1 MATLLDGKKLSQK
14 IISQLKED
22 IQKLKKLPPGLA
34 VILVGDNPASKIYVS
49 KKEKTAK
56 ELGMYSEVHRLPR
69 AASEKEILSL
79 IQFLNESP
87 KIHGILV
94 QMPLPPHIQTQFILN
109 AVSPH
114 KDVDGF
120 HPFNLGRL
128 MMGDPLFIPCTPQ
141 GIMELL
147 KEYHIDVAGK
157 KAVVVGRSLIVG
169 KPMAHLLL
177 SQNATVT
184 ICHSKTKNLEEECQT
199 ADILIAAIGQPHF
212 IKNSLVKK
220 GAVVVDVGMNRLKDK
235 IVGDVDFDTVQEKV
249 SYITPVPGGIGPMT
263 IAMLLKNTYKAFLN
277 TAL

>member
-1 MATLLDGKKLSQK
+1 
-14 IISQLKED
+14 
-22 IQKLKKLPPGLA
+22 
-34 VILVGDNPASKIYVS
+34 
-49 KKEKTAK
+49 
-56 ELGMYSEVHRLPR
+56 MYSEVHRLPR

-212 IKNSLVKK
+212 IKNSFVKK

>member
-22 IQKLKKLPPGLA
+22 IQKLKKLPPVLA

-49 KKEKTAK
+49 KKDKTAK
-56 ELGMYSEVHRLPR
+56 ELGMYSEVHCLPR

-147 KEYHIDVAGK
+147 KE
-157 KAVVVGRSLIVG
+157 
-169 KPMAHLLL
+169 
-177 SQNATVT
+177 
-184 ICHSKTKNLEEECQT
+184 
-199 ADILIAAIGQPHF
+199 
-212 IKNSLVKK
+212 
-220 GAVVVDVGMNRLKDK
+220 
-235 IVGDVDFDTVQEKV
+235 
-249 SYITPVPGGIGPMT
+249 
-263 IAMLLKNTYKAFLN
+263 
-277 TAL
+277 